1 MFGVTSLAPCAMLLS
16 KADTLICNLSAERFK
31 FSNSGSLTRWLIY
44 FGSLASVCSQ
54 LKRPQKSLI
63 RSTSHPPVYL
73 HCCSARIRETKRFRL
88 LSLLFFKGF
97 GRLYVCEPLRGANYL
112 VGGTRCSPNP
122 PEKPGQNVA
131 VLSQKRDWKCVHFGL
146 FYWQDQASF
155 FSSLASKKWPSIRLI
170 FPVFDPEK

>member
-63 RSTSHPPVYL
+63 RSTSHPPVFL
-73 HCCSARIRETKRFRL
+73 HCCSERIRETKRFRL

-97 GRLYVCEPLRGANYL
+97 GKLYVCQPLRGANDL

-146 FYWQDQASF
+146 FFWQDQAVF
-155 FSSLASKKWPSIRLI
+155 FRRWRRKKGLFMRLI

>member
-63 RSTSHPPVYL
+63 RSTSHPLFFFSVVQKPSIPL
-73 HCCSARIRETKRFRL
+73 KRFR
-88 LSLLFFKGF
+88 
-97 GRLYVCEPLRGANYL
+97 
-112 VGGTRCSPNP
+112 
-122 PEKPGQNVA
+122 
-131 VLSQKRDWKCVHFGL
+131 
-146 FYWQDQASF
+146 
-155 FSSLASKKWPSIRLI
+155 
-170 FPVFDPEK
+170 FPVVCLVEGVWQALCLLATSWRKRPCWGDALLPQSP

>member
-63 RSTSHPPVYL
+63 RSTSHPLFFFTLVQKEGA
-73 HCCSARIRETKRFRL
+73 SQKRFGCC
-88 LSLLFFKGF
+88 LS
-97 GRLYVCEPLRGANYL
+97 YPLRGLASSMFASHFVAQTTL
-112 VGGTRCSPNP
+112 LGDALLPQSPCKTRSKRTRFEPKKETGNVSISVSFSGKI
-122 PEKPGQNVA
+122 KP
-131 VLSQKRDWKCVHFGL
+131 
-146 FYWQDQASF
+146 F
-155 FSSLASKKWPSIRLI
+155 FSSLASKKMALYALD
-170 FPVFDPEK
+170 FPGV